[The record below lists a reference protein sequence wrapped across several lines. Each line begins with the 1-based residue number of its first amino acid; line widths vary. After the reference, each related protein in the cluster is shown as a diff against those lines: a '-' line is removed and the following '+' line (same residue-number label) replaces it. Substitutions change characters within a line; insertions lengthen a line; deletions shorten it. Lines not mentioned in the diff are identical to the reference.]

1 MIGKSEK
8 SSWAREAF
16 LILLTGV
23 REAAIIV
30 KTKQERLTLRGRR
43 R

>member
-16 LILLTGV
+16 HFLLTGV
-23 REAAIIV
+23 REAAIMV
-30 KTKQERLTLRGRR
+30 KTKQERFTLRGRR